1 LAKQKVATL
10 RRLFVNLSPSQLMY
24 YARRYADAVTQLK
37 RVVAMDEK
45 FNTAYNWLVVALEMQ
60 GKYPE
65 AFEWLMKG
73 RARNLPDPDQQKI
86 TQALQAA
93 YQTSGWQGM
102 QLEYIRR
109 FEEGKTDKIPYPR
122 RGAKN
127 VAKIPAVPS
136 YPTSALIRAGILCA
150 VISASTRS
158 LPQPRLLSR

>member
-1 LAKQKVATL
+1 
-10 RRLFVNLSPSQLMY
+10 MY

-109 FEEGKTDKIPYPR
+109 FEEGKTDKIPYFQ
-122 RGAKN
+122 GA
-127 VAKIPAVPS
+127 VQKISRKSRPF
-136 YPTSALIRAGILCA
+136 RH
-150 VISASTRS
+150 TRPP
-158 LPQPRLLSR
+158 L